1 MSAAQATR
9 DDAGIR
15 GQQALRLEGV
25 VGYPEEFAERYRQAG
40 YWTGHTIDD
49 LLRTAARRRPEHVAV
64 IEGERRF
71 TYAELD
77 AKAERLAA
85 GLAADGLRRG
95 DRVVV
100 QLPNTAD
107 YVWVIFALFRL
118 GAIPVLALTAHR
130 RNEVEYFCTFSEARA
145 YISCASHDGFDHQAM
160 AAEIRDAA
168 PSLRRVLIVGATP
181 DSQFLSPE
189 QISID
194 APAPEV
200 AVQPGDVAFLQLSG
214 GTTGTPK
221 LIPRTHDD
229 YLYSVRESAR
239 ICGLDENAV
248 LLAAL
253 PIAHNFTMSSPGLL
267 GVMHAAGTVVM
278 APEPSPGT
286 VFSLIAAHGVTIVPA
301 VPPLVL
307 AWLNSPSRE
316 TAELDSLRVIQ
327 VGGAK
332 LSRSV
337 AERIEPGFGCRLQ
350 QVFGMAEGLV
360 NYTALDDDLETII
373 STQGLRISTADEVLV
388 VADDGQPV
396 ASGTPG
402 HLLTRGPY
410 TIRGYYKAP
419 EHNAASFTADGFYR
433 TGDIVVERSDGY
445 LTVVG
450 RSKDQ
455 INRGGEKVAPEE
467 VENLLLGHPDLHDVS
482 VVGVP
487 DDELG
492 ERVFAH
498 VVLRR
503 GRADTPLRPVDLRRY
518 LAARGLAAYKI
529 PDGFAFVDTLPETG
543 VGKINK
549 RALPQQGARS
559 QGEQ

>member
-1 MSAAQATR
+1 MSRGIR
-9 DDAGIR
+9 DDGP
-15 GQQALRLEGV
+15 LELDGV
-25 VGYPEEFAERYRQAG
+25 VGYPPEFAERYRAAG
-40 YWTGHTIDD
+40 YWTGQTIDG
-49 LLRTAARRRPEHVAV
+49 LLKEAVRRRPDHPVV
-64 IEGERRF
+64 IDGERRIS
-71 TYAELD
+71 YAQLD
-77 AKAERLAA
+77 ARAERLAA

-100 QLPNTAD
+100 QLPNVAD
-107 YVWVIFALFRL
+107 YLWIVFALFRL
-118 GAIPVLALTAHR
+118 GAIPVLALPAHR
-130 RNEVEYFCTFSEARA
+130 RREIEYFCSFSEAKA
-145 YISCASHDGFDHQAM
+145 YVTCASHDGFDHQAM
-160 AAEIRDAA
+160 AAEVLRAV
-168 PSLRRVLIVGATP
+168 PSLRRIAIVGASA
-181 DSQFLSPE
+181 DSPFLSPDQLAVE
-189 QISID
+189 GP
-194 APAPEV
+194 APATPV
-200 AVQPGDVAFLQLSG
+200 RPSDVAFLQLSG

-239 ICGLDENAV
+239 ICGLDEDAV
-248 LLAAL
+248 MLAAL
-253 PIAHNFTMSSPGLL
+253 PISHNFTMSSPGLL
-267 GVMHAAGTVVM
+267 GIIHAAGTVVM
-278 APEPSPGT
+278 AREPSPAT
-286 VFSLIAAHGVTIVPA
+286 VFSLIGELGVTIVPS

-307 AWLNSPSRE
+307 AWLNSPLRE
-316 TAELDSLRVIQ
+316 AAELGSLRVVQ

-332 LSRSV
+332 LSTSV

-360 NYTALDDDLETII
+360 NYTALDDDTETVIG
-373 STQGLRISTADEVLV
+373 TQGCRISAGDEVLV
-388 VADDGQPV
+388 VDDDDRPV

-410 TIRGYYKAP
+410 TIRGYYRAP
-419 EHNAASFTADGFYR
+419 EHNAAAFTDDGFYR
-433 TGDIVVERSDGY
+433 TGDIVIERDDGY

-467 VENLLLGHPDLHDVS
+467 VENLLLRHPELHDVS
-482 VVGVP
+482 VVAVP
-487 DDELG
+487 DEVLG

-503 GRADTPLRPVDLRRY
+503 GRTTAKPKPVELRRF
-518 LAARGLAAYKI
+518 LAAKGLAAYKI
-529 PDGFAFVDTLPETG
+529 PDGFAFVDELPETG

-549 RALPQQGARS
+549 RGLREQAGLG